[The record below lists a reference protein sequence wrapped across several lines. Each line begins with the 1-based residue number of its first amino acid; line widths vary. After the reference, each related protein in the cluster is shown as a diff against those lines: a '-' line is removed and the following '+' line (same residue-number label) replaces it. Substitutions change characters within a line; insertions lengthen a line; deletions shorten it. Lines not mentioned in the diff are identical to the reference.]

1 MRKLSTAVILATII
15 LATATAY
22 LWRERNE
29 QRARG
34 DALQLRVAELEA
46 AATRGT
52 AAPPAKTNQSNTG
65 GDASTGTATP
75 AAVSATAPAT
85 TAKGPQQADTAEDWL
100 AFERRTL
107 AIPEY
112 REARRAQRK
121 RELARLR
128 DEGIRIVGVTPEQ
141 ADKIIDSMVE
151 RELDWS
157 GRPNPS
163 NAEELQ
169 QRQRD
174 SEENKRNEEAAL
186 RALLGDAKAAQWN
199 EYLASQPSRS
209 EVRQLRDALSESS
222 EPLRDDQ
229 IEPLVNTLHTGR
241 TQFMKE
247 VEDYRASLTPDNP
260 DRQAANRR
268 YTQHYVEHMASA
280 NKRARKEAASILSGQ
295 QLAKFDATCAS
306 TRDLEGQAASSG
318 NRNRGNGAVGG
329 EDQLNPSICSAAKS
343 TLSAKTNSE
352 HGKSLISKG

>member
-1 MRKLSTAVILATII
+1 MRKLSPALILAIII

-34 DALQLRVAELEA
+34 DALQVRVAALEA
-46 AATRGT
+46 AAIRGI
-52 AAPPAKTNQSNTG
+52 AAPPAKTDQS
-65 GDASTGTATP
+65 STGRDALTAIRAP
-75 AAVSATAPAT
+75 VSPTAPAT
-85 TAKGPQQADTAEDWL
+85 TTTTAKGAQPADAAEDWL

-121 RELARLR
+121 HELARLR

-141 ADKIIDSMVE
+141 ADKIIDSMIE

-157 GRPNPS
+157 GRPNPG

-174 SEENKRNEEAAL
+174 IEENKRKEEAAL

-209 EVRQLRDALSESS
+209 EVRQLRSSLSESS

-229 IEPLVNTLHTGR
+229 VEPLVSALHTRR
-241 TQFMKE
+241 TQFMNE
-247 VEDYRASLTPDNP
+247 VEDYRASQTAESSDP
-260 DRQAANRR
+260 QAANRR
-268 YTQHYVEHMASA
+268 YTQHYVEQMAAA
-280 NKRARKEAASILSGQ
+280 NKRASKEVASILSQQ
-295 QLAKFDATCAS
+295 QLAKFDAMRA
-306 TRDLEGQAASSG
+306 RQLEIWKATQRLREVQAG
-318 NRNRGNGAVGG
+318 TTV
-329 EDQLNPSICSAAKS
+329 PSVAKI
-343 TLSAKTNSE
+343 N
-352 HGKSLISKG
+352 